1 MQSTAH
7 KRTRLLPEMEGVTA
21 RWYAKSRGS
30 ASQLAAWRR
39 QAAELTASLPAGSE
53 LLEVAPGPGYFS
65 IELARLGFGVTA
77 VDISHTMVQ
86 ITTENAERAGVE
98 VNVRHGDAARLP
110 FPDEAFDLVVCQAA
124 FKNFPEPVRA
134 LDEMHRVL
142 RPGGTAVIHDLRRD
156 ATAED
161 IAAEV
166 RQLGIGPV
174 NSAFTRFALS
184 ALKRRAILAADFERL
199 AKASRFSGCT
209 IGVAGV
215 GLEVRL
221 VRR

>member
-1 MQSTAH
+1 MQSTDH
-7 KRTRLLPEMEGVTA
+7 KRTRLLPEMEGLTA
-21 RWYAKSRGS
+21 RWYAKNRGT

-39 QAAELTASLPAGSE
+39 QAAQLTASLPAGSQ

-65 IELARLGFGVTA
+65 VELARLGFEVTA

-86 ITTENAERAGVE
+86 ITTENAELAGVE
-98 VNVRHGDAARLP
+98 VTVRHGDAARLP

-124 FKNFPEPVRA
+124 FKNFPEPVA
-134 LDEMHRVL
+134 AMDQMHRVL
-142 RPGGTAVIHDLRRD
+142 CPGGTAVIHDLRRD

-166 RQLGIGPV
+166 RQMGIGRV
-174 NSAFTRFALS
+174 GSAFTRLALA
-184 ALKRRAILAADFERL
+184 ALRRRAILAAEFERL
-199 AKASRFSGCT
+199 AAASAFGGCT
-209 IGVAGV
+209 ITSEGV